1 MKDLWI
7 IEDLGGTG
15 FGANEYRELAEAVK
29 EAGSEAFLID
39 IKSYPVLD
47 ERLKE
52 LNLDSRNVFF
62 QGSIQ
67 LYRKLRAE
75 TPARPLGWM
84 TDNSYKCSVYYPYFQ
99 NFLFNNQHCFVGLGT
114 LKKEKW
120 FFYSVFGKDALIYVR
135 PDAGDKLFTGR
146 LLDLVDFDKFFETD
160 STQSSAKN
168 TDLIVVSSPKNI
180 RAEYRFIVKAA
191 NIIAHS
197 TYLYMGQ
204 RTCIP
209 SVNPKATE
217 LCKKNH
223 RCRLQSRSCIYH

>member
-1 MKDLWI
+1 MKGLK
-7 IEDLGGTG
+7 
-15 FGANEYRELAEAVK
+15 N
-29 EAGSEAFLID
+29 LIL
-39 IKSYPVLD
+39 IQEMS
-47 ERLKE
+47 
-52 LNLDSRNVFF
+52 FF

-146 LLDLVDFDKFFETD
+146 LLDLIDFDKFFD
-160 STQSSAKN
+160 PISSESAAKN
-168 TDLIVVSSPKNI
+168 NDLIVVSSPKNI
-180 RAEYRFIVKAA
+180 RGEYRFIIKGKEIV
-191 NIIAHS
+191 AHS

-209 SVNPKATE
+209 SVNPKAAE
-217 LCKKNH
+217 LCKKILKTVDYSPDPVYTIDICEDKDGECWMLELNSFTSAGLYGADKH
-223 RCRLQSRSCIYH
+223 QIVKEISKI